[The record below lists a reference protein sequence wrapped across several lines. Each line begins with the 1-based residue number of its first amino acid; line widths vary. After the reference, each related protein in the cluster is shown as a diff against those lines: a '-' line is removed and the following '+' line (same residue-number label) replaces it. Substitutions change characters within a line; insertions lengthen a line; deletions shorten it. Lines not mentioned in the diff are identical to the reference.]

1 MATKVFMPALGM
13 AQETGVLIRWLK
25 GDGDSVQEGDAIAEI
40 QTDKATEELQARATG
55 TLTNLLAREGD
66 DVPVGQV
73 IATILAPGE
82 QPATPA
88 QAPQAAAVPAAAQIA
103 PANGASAGAAG
114 GVSPL
119 ARRIAE
125 ERGIDPQSIPTNGRR
140 LQKADV
146 IAYLDGRGAIAE
158 EPSVASVASVA
169 SVGPVA
175 EPGHP
180 GARLS
185 PASPKARRIARE
197 RGVDL
202 SLVAGSAPGSAVVTS
217 DVLAFVARSS
227 ASAGSAGAAT
237 AATLAPAA
245 SQATQPALHPI
256 WRIMAE
262 RTTQSW
268 QQVPHFFLQREINA
282 TRMIAW
288 REQARRRS
296 EVNITYTDL
305 LVMAVAQTLRAHP
318 RVNAS
323 WREGGI
329 IQHPEVNV
337 ALAVAADYGLV
348 TPVIHRADQLSLV
361 EIAQRRLALVQRAQA
376 GKQRSDD
383 LAGGTFTISNLGM
396 YGVDSFNAI
405 VPAPQA
411 AILAVGRI
419 VERVV
424 PLHGAP
430 AVQPMM
436 ALSLSCDHRVIDGAR
451 GAEFLGA
458 LADLL
463 EEPLALLS

>member
-1 MATKVFMPALGM
+1 MATKVYMPALGM
-13 AQETGVLIRWLK
+13 AQQTGTLIRWVK
-25 GDGDSVQEGDAIAEI
+25 AEGDAVQEGDVLAEI
-40 QTDKATEELQARATG
+40 QTDKAVEELQARASG
-55 TLTNLLAREGD
+55 TLADLQAREGD

-73 IATILAPGE
+73 IAVILAPGE
-82 QPATPA
+82 RPTAAQPAPA
-88 QAPQAAAVPAAAQIA
+88 SAQPTAATAATAATQSS
-103 PANGASAGAAG
+103 ANGGL
-114 GVSPL
+114 SPL

-125 ERGIDPQSIPTNGRR
+125 ERGVDPDSIPANGRR

-146 IAYLDGRGAIAE
+146 LAYLDSRQATAPATVAAV
-158 EPSVASVASVA
+158 EP
-169 SVGPVA
+169 
-175 EPGHP
+175 EPGRT
-180 GARLS
+180 ARLL
-185 PASPKARRIARE
+185 PASPKARRLAQE

-202 SLVAGSAPGSAVVTS
+202 ALVKGSAPGSAVVTS
-217 DVLAFVARSS
+217 DVLAFAARAGTVARP
-227 ASAGSAGAAT
+227 AA
-237 AATLAPAA
+237 AVAAPARV
-245 SQATQPALHPI
+245 TQPTTALHPI

-268 QQVPHFFLQREINA
+268 QQIPHFFLQREINA
-282 TRMIAW
+282 TRLISW
-288 REQARRRS
+288 REQARRQR
-296 EVNITYTDL
+296 ELNITYTDL
-305 LVMAVAQTLRAHP
+305 LVMAVAQTLRAYP

-323 WREGGI
+323 WQEGSI
-329 IQHPEVNV
+329 VQHPEVNV

-348 TPVIHRADQLSLV
+348 TPVIHQADTLSLHD
-361 EIAQRRLALVQRAQA
+361 IAQRRMELVQRAQA
-376 GKQRSDD
+376 GKQRPDD

-424 PLHGAP
+424 PLHGVP
-430 AVQPMM
+430 AVQPVM

-463 EEPLALLS
+463 EEPLALLG

>member
-1 MATKVFMPALGM
+1 MATKVYMPALGM
-13 AQETGVLIRWLK
+13 AQETGTLIRWLK
-25 GDGDSVQEGDAIAEI
+25 AEGDAVQEGDVLAEI
-40 QTDKATEELQARATG
+40 QTDKAVEELQARASG
-55 TLTNLLAREGD
+55 TLADVQAREGD

-73 IATILAPGE
+73 IAMILASGE
-82 QPATPA
+82 R
-88 QAPQAAAVPAAAQIA
+88 PAAAARPA
-103 PANGASAGAAG
+103 PAQPAPAVAPVAASTSANG

-125 ERGIDPQSIPTNGRR
+125 ERGIDPESIPTNGRR

-146 IAYLDGRGAIAE
+146 LAYLDSRADSSTVTAATAQ
-158 EPSVASVASVA
+158 VA
-169 SVGPVA
+169 A
-175 EPGHP
+175 EPGRP
-180 GARLS
+180 ARLL
-185 PASPKARRIARE
+185 PASPKARRLALE

-202 SLVAGSAPGSAVVTS
+202 ALVAGSAPGSAVITG
-217 DVLAFVARSS
+217 DVLAFAARP
-227 ASAGSAGAAT
+227 GAART
-237 AATLAPAA
+237 ATAPVAA
-245 SQATQPALHPI
+245 AAAQPTPALHPI

-268 QQVPHFFLQREINA
+268 REIPHFFLQREINA

-288 REQARRRS
+288 REQARRQR
-296 EVNITYTDL
+296 ELNITYTDL
-305 LVMAVAQTLRAHP
+305 LVMAVAQTLRSHP

-323 WREGGI
+323 WRDGAI

-348 TPVIHRADQLSLV
+348 TPVIHHADELNLGD
-361 EIAQRRLALVQRAQA
+361 IAQQRMQLVQRAQA

-424 PLHGAP
+424 PLHGVP

-463 EEPLALLS
+463 EEPLALLG